1 MNQKENVASA
11 LGSILLGIL
20 LIVMKGKIITAA
32 ITLLAVFVIV
42 GAIMDFVA
50 GLVNYGIVKSVAGIC
65 MKTAITPMI
74 SIKGDEKAI
83 RSLITILLDNAGLQ
97 VGLTETVEVSGA
109 LLCLDVTEQVVEEA
123 IEKGCNLIV
132 SHHPLIFRKLARI
145 SDENYVQ
152 RTVRK
157 AIKNDIAIVSMHTN
171 MDAAMG
177 GVNFKIAEKLGLK
190 NLKFFAG
197 EKEVD
202 GVKGGEGVIGEVP
215 ETEGWAA
222 DDLVLLLRDKFA
234 VESVQ
239 CNQLLRRPIRRVA
252 LCGGAGSFLLDAAI
266 QAGAEAFITGEMHY
280 HEYFGH
286 EQEIQI
292 CVIGHY
298 QSEQFTSEIFKS
310 IIEEKCLGVKCLIS
324 EINTNPIIYL

>member
-1 MNQKENVASA
+1 MNINKVVDA
-11 LGSILLGIL
+11 LEQYAPLPLQEG
-20 LIVMKGKIITAA
+20 
-32 ITLLAVFVIV
+32 
-42 GAIMDFVA
+42 
-50 GLVNYGIVKSVAGIC
+50 Y
-65 MKTAITPMI
+65 
-74 SIKGDEKAI
+74 
-83 RSLITILLDNAGLQ
+83 DNAGLQ

-109 LLCLDVTEQVVEEA
+109 LLCLDVTEQVVDEA

-145 SDENYVQ
+145 ADENYVQ

-157 AIKNDIAIVSMHTN
+157 AIKHDIAIVSMHTN
-171 MDAAMG
+171 MDAAKG

-190 NLKFFAG
+190 HLQFFAG

-202 GVKGGEGVIGEVP
+202 GVKGGEGVMGEVS
-215 ETEGWAA
+215 EAAGWAA
-222 DDLVLLLRDKFA
+222 DDLVLLLREKFGA
-234 VESVQ
+234 ECVQ

-252 LCGGAGSFLLDAAI
+252 LCGGAGSFLLDAAVA
-266 QAGAEAFITGEMHY
+266 AGADAFITGEMHY
-280 HEYFGH
+280 HEFFGH

-310 IIEEKCLGVKCLIS
+310 IIEKKCPGVKCFIS
-324 EINTNPIIYL
+324 EVNTNPIIYL